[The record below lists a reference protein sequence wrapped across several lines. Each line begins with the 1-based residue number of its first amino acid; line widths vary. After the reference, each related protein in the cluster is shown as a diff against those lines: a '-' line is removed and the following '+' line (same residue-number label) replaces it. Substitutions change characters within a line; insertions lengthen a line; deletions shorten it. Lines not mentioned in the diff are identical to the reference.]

1 MKKIFSGF
9 FALALLVGLT
19 ACNQAETDRVG
30 GGTGSTPSASPGTT
44 TRPGSSTPSG
54 SATGSGSTGS
64 SSTTSPSG
72 ATSGSGSSSTTK

>member
-1 MKKIFSGF
+1 MKKIISGF

-54 SATGSGSTGS
+54 SAR
-64 SSTTSPSG
+64 
-72 ATSGSGSSSTTK
+72 